1 EECQEAVQ
9 AALAA
14 GAEYADARA
23 VVDRNQYVSSKHG
36 RVESLVAA
44 ESEGIGV
51 RVLVDGAWGF
61 ACSGRLDKGGAQDA
75 AARAAGSARAA
86 PPGTARA
93 LAPLAAPTGSYA
105 SPVERDPFDVPLAE
119 KIELCLRAEEA

>member
-75 AARAAGSARAA
+75 AARATGFARAA
-86 PPGTARA
+86 PSGNRRARA
-93 LAPLAAPTGSYA
+93 PLEAPRGAHTTP
-105 SPVERDPFDVPLAE
+105 R
-119 KIELCLRAEEA
+119 